1 MAVLLKTEVFWDM
14 NSAVTYVAEKLAV
27 SIFRVDRDRVDYSD
41 HEDEGRKL
49 LPKVRNYLPK
59 DTLSYPRRLN
69 LQVFF
74 CRG

>member
-1 MAVLLKTEVFWDM
+1 MNPTDWDR
-14 NSAVTYVAEKLAV
+14 E
-27 SIFRVDRDRVDYSD
+27 DYLD

-49 LPKVRNYLPK
+49 LPKVCNYLPK

-74 CRG
+74 CGG